1 MNDDCMIGL
10 DVGKRWLDTAAG
22 SQGTPQRFANDT
34 MGHHA
39 LLAWVQDH
47 QPRLVVLEASGGYER
62 GVVTVLDAAGIAVSI
77 RNPTQIRRFAQSQG
91 QRAKTDRLDAQLLA
105 RYGEQVQ
112 PEPTV
117 LPAEPLRTIAALL
130 ARRRQ
135 LVQMRTQEQNR
146 LKQAD
151 PAVAPYLEAHLDT
164 LTTELA
170 ELEADLKA
178 RMRQLPQA
186 WQRVRR
192 LMTAPGIGEL
202 TAIRLVVELPEL
214 GQRTAQ
220 QIAALVGVAPFD
232 RQSGQHRGR
241 ATIGGGRAELRHG
254 LYLPTI
260 AAIRSN
266 PVFAAHYAQL
276 RARGKAPKVA
286 VIACLRKLLGIL
298 NAMERHGLE
307 WTETQVGQGVFVP
320 KEA

>member
-1 MNDDCMIGL
+1 MTRGCMIGL
-10 DVGKRWLDTAAG
+10 DVGKTWLDAAAG
-22 SQGTPQRFANDT
+22 SASTPQRFANDAS
-34 MGHHA
+34 GHQA

-47 QPRLVVLEASGGYER
+47 QPRLGVLEASGGYER
-62 GVVTVLDAAGIAVSI
+62 AIVTALDTAGVAVAV

-105 RYGEQVQ
+105 RSGEQ
-112 PEPTV
+112 PEP
-117 LPAEPLRTIAALL
+117 EPTRLSSPDLRPIAALL

-135 LVQMRTQEQNR
+135 VVRMRTQEQNR

-151 PAVAPYLEAHLDT
+151 PAVTPYREDHLHT
-164 LTTELA
+164 LKTQLA
-170 ELEADLKA
+170 EVEAEVKA
-178 RMRQLPQA
+178 RMRQLPEA
-186 WQRVRR
+186 WTRVRR
-192 LMTAPGIGEL
+192 LLTAPGIGEL

-241 ATIGGGRAELRHG
+241 ATIGGGRAQLRHG

-266 PVFAAHYAQL
+266 PIFAAHDAQL

-286 VIACLRKLLGIL
+286 VIAWLRKLLGIL
-298 NAMERHGLE
+298 NAMERHQLD
-307 WTETQVGQGVFVP
+307 WSETQVGQGAFLRQ
-320 KEA
+320 EA